1 MNHYVLH
8 FANFSYLLTDTFAI
22 YTDDPDSMASE
33 GIKKLYYAIGEVSD
47 MTGLETHVL
56 RYWETEFEQLKP
68 RKNRAGRRIYTAE
81 DIAVVERIQ
90 HLLRVEKYTIEGA
103 RQVLKRGGTPS
114 PPTSDQRRELIA
126 LRGFLESLLK
136 RI

>member
-1 MNHYVLH
+1 
-8 FANFSYLLTDTFAI
+8 
-22 YTDDPDSMASE
+22 MASE
-33 GIKKLYYAIGEVSD
+33 GIKKLYYSIGEVSD
-47 MTGLETHVL
+47 RMGLEAHVL

-103 RQVLKRGGTPS
+103 RQVMGKNAVQRL
-114 PPTSDQRRELIA
+114 PTSAQRRELMA